1 MKGQGAARWAPL
13 TGVVFVVLVVVAFA
27 IGGETPDADESTQE
41 VVSFYTDHDS
51 GQMVSAAFLAWSS
64 LFLLFFAGY
73 MRALLRE
80 GEETGILSAVS
91 FAGAIVLA
99 VGMLAFGGF
108 TFTLGD
114 VADKLDPAALQALN
128 ALNSDFFFPVAIGT
142 GTFMIA
148 TGLAL
153 VRRPELPAWLAWVAI
168 VIGIVAIT
176 PIGFFGF
183 LLMMLW
189 VLVVSVMLTLRAR
202 AEAPA
207 SSAPGP

>member
-1 MKGQGAARWAPL
+1 
-13 TGVVFVVLVVVAFA
+13 VFVVLVVVAFA

-51 GQMVSAAFLAWSS
+51 GQMVSAAFLAWGS

-142 GTFMIA
+142 ATFMLGN
-148 TGLAL
+148 GLAI
-153 VRRPELPAWLAWVAI
+153 VRHAALPAWLGWAAI
-168 VIGIVAIT
+168 VIGVVAIT
-176 PIGFFGF
+176 PGGFFAF
-183 LLMMLW
+183 LATMLW
-189 VLVVSVMLTLRAR
+189 VLVTSIILFRAGTPGGSG
-202 AEAPA
+202 APA
-207 SSAPGP
+207 GPGAPAAPGPSA